1 MSMSRANFGKQTFG
15 GKRKPAFGSFKT
27 KLKLSVKKKKAESP
41 EPPRRVRKPRR
52 PKRAFK

>member
-27 KLKLSVKKKKAESP
+27 KLKLSVKKKKVDPP

-52 PKRAFK
+52 PKRMFK